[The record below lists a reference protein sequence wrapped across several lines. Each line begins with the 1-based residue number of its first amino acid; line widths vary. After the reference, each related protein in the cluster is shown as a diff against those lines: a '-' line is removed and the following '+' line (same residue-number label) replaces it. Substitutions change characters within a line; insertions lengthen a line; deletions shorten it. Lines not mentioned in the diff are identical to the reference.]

1 MDKFAWGSHV
11 ENYLEFFLTMLKSEK
26 AVLKQ
31 LLSSYD
37 KLGAG
42 NIQVLHMMMDMQ
54 LAYPVPKPPR
64 YPFPEQLRKMEQ
76 LKQDNPQ
83 SMFGFSA
90 FDPRRDNWRQLAD
103 TAIAHGFLGFKFYP
117 ALGYLPIGN
126 ADPVLESRV
135 AAFFDYCIAGDIP
148 VFVHC
153 TPIGFQTKEKKGLNA
168 HPKHWRALLE
178 HERWR
183 DLRLCLGHAGGGR
196 ASNLGVSSAGWMA
209 DNDAEWRDADNFAR
223 IVADLCAT
231 YPNVYCELGYITEL
245 LDDPTA
251 RELLVAN
258 IERAR
263 AEAQQNGRPTTS
275 WTRSPT
281 ARTGTCPAWSTTRSA
296 TWTCS
301 STS

>member
-1 MDKFAWGSHV
+1 
-11 ENYLEFFLTMLKSEK
+11 
-26 AVLKQ
+26 
-31 LLSSYD
+31 
-37 KLGAG
+37 
-42 NIQVLHMMMDMQ
+42 
-54 LAYPVPKPPR
+54 
-64 YPFPEQLRKMEQ
+64 MEQ

>member
-1 MDKFAWGSHV
+1 MH
-11 ENYLEFFLTMLKSEK
+11 
-26 AVLKQ
+26 
-31 LLSSYD
+31 
-37 KLGAG
+37 
-42 NIQVLHMMMDMQ
+42 
-54 LAYPVPKPPR
+54 
-64 YPFPEQLRKMEQ
+64 
-76 LKQDNPQ
+76 
-83 SMFGFSA
+83 
-90 FDPRRDNWRQLAD
+90 
-103 TAIAHGFLGFKFYP
+103 AHRL
-117 ALGYLPIGN
+117 
-126 ADPVLESRV
+126 
-135 AAFFDYCIAGDIP
+135 
-148 VFVHC
+148 
-153 TPIGFQTKEKKGLNA
+153 QTKEKKGLNA

-209 DNDAEWRDADNFAR
+209 DNDAEWSDADNFAR

-263 AEAQQNGRPTTS
+263 AEARQNGRPTTS

-281 ARTGTCPAWSTTRSA
+281 ARTGTCPAWSTTRRA

>member
-135 AAFFDYCIAGDIP
+135 AAFFDYIAGDIP

-153 TPIGFQTKEKKGLNA
+153 TPIGFRRRKRKA
-168 HPKHWRALLE
+168 
-178 HERWR
+178 
-183 DLRLCLGHAGGGR
+183 
-196 ASNLGVSSAGWMA
+196 
-209 DNDAEWRDADNFAR
+209 
-223 IVADLCAT
+223 
-231 YPNVYCELGYITEL
+231 
-245 LDDPTA
+245 
-251 RELLVAN
+251 
-258 IERAR
+258 
-263 AEAQQNGRPTTS
+263 
-275 WTRSPT
+275 
-281 ARTGTCPAWSTTRSA
+281 
-296 TWTCS
+296 
-301 STS
+301 